1 MSLIKECTACKKRG
15 IFLKLNNG
23 LCVDCSNEL
32 KYLEHQYYYLESI
45 LRENS
50 TVAEPNKIVE
60 KANLILNNLEK
71 FQNTYTSIEKDICL
85 EVISLMDQQ
94 TETLKETSES
104 EPISMN
110 SIIYT
115 DKNFDSSEIILETL
129 SEDDSLKN
137 DLLEYENITEDNED
151 VNHETSENISSALKA
166 EANNSLNSD
175 ELPQCIVSEE
185 NSKVE
190 SDLIN
195 DPTSTAPQS
204 EIVKN
209 SENSSQHS
217 DCEDKN
223 PLNPN
228 ELPPSIISD
237 ENLDEEPNLKNEDSS
252 TAAQSEIVGNSEE
265 INSAEVLS
273 SLNNLLEPLESVD
286 SESIDDNKV
295 NEDFNEKNLS
305 TPLKSFI

>member
-15 IFLKLNNG
+15 LFLKLNNG

-50 TVAEPNKIVE
+50 TVADPNKIVE

-94 TETLKETSES
+94 TEIPKDTSES

-129 SEDDSLKN
+129 PKDDSLN
-137 DLLEYENITEDNED
+137 GDLLEYENITKDLEDINED
-151 VNHETSENISSALKA
+151 ITHEIPENISPSL
-166 EANNSLNSD
+166 EEETNNSLNPD
-175 ELPQCIVSEE
+175 
-185 NSKVE
+185 
-190 SDLIN
+190 
-195 DPTSTAPQS
+195 
-204 EIVKN
+204 
-209 SENSSQHS
+209 
-217 DCEDKN
+217 
-223 PLNPN
+223 
-228 ELPPSIISD
+228 ELPPSIVSD
-237 ENLDEEPNLKNEDSS
+237 ENSNEEPNSKSEDSAI
-252 TAAQSEIVGNSEE
+252 TPQSETIENSEE
-265 INSAEVLS
+265 TNQ
-273 SLNNLLEPLESVD
+273 
-286 SESIDDNKV
+286 
-295 NEDFNEKNLS
+295 
-305 TPLKSFI
+305 T